1 MSIVGFTNQELANK
15 VGGAAFLCPIAY
27 LHWVEVP
34 VIRMAV
40 LLHIDDVR
48 RFFYSIFLKSS
59 QCHLISFIVVHIV

>member
-1 MSIVGFTNQELANK
+1 MSIVGFTNQELAKK

-40 LLHIDDVR
+40 LLHLDYVLI
-48 RFFYSIFLKSS
+48 FFGSFFLKLFK
-59 QCHLISFIVVHIV
+59 CYLISLHTLHVY